1 MNNRISAQSKDN
13 IRHYYSRKTSEI
25 KSEVM
30 KKLNLL
36 VEKEIKELYENEKY
50 KNFSKQF
57 LEFFDYLDEL
67 DPDDEFNWRYCMK
80 QVRNKINEENFF
92 SKPYSS
98 SIEKIYYDNPDL
110 IEANQEISRLNKECN
125 KIIWNLE
132 MASKKS
138 EEYKEAFNKAQEILF
153 KE

>member
-1 MNNRISAQSKDN
+1 MHNRISAQSKDN
-13 IRHYYSRKTSEI
+13 IRHYYSKKTSEI

-36 VEKEIKELYENEKY
+36 VEKEIKELYESEKY

-80 QVRNKINEENFF
+80 LVRNKINDENFF

-98 SIEKIYYDNPDL
+98 SIEDIYYDNPDL